1 MKAGDRRPYRWRA
14 WLAPL
19 AGALL
24 TAAAVGAPAAFAQ
37 DEPAPAVMV
46 ADAGALGSVLADPAG
61 RTLYR
66 FTRDTS
72 GESTCYNACAA
83 AWPPLLVDA
92 APAAPAD
99 LPGTLSTTARTDGA
113 TQVTYNGQPLYY
125 YAGDAN
131 PGDVKGQ
138 GVGGVWFVVAPDAGA
153 TAGAEGT
160 GS

>member
-1 MKAGDRRPYRWRA
+1 MMTAGDRRPYRWQA

-24 TAAAVGAPAAFAQ
+24 ATAAVGAPAASAQ
-37 DEPAPAVMV
+37 EPAPAVMV
-46 ADAGALGSVLADPAG
+46 ADAGALGPVLTDAAG

-66 FTRDTS
+66 FTRDTA

-99 LPGTLSTTARTDGA
+99 LPGALGTTARTDGA

-125 YAGDAN
+125 YSGDAN
-131 PGDVKGQ
+131 PGDANGQ
-138 GVGGVWFVVAPDAGA
+138 GVGGVWFVVAPDGGAMAGA
-153 TAGAEGT
+153 AGT
-160 GS
+160 GG